1 MGRPTKAKA
10 VRREALREELKARE
24 YLRQLD
30 IVDGELSDNWNSLSS
45 ENIAALRLKVDLNLK
60 RLLKVLPD
68 LKSIEHSGDESEPMQ
83 VVIKHFSE
91 KLEK

>member
-68 LKSIEHSGDESEPMQ
+68 LKSIEHSGDESEPML

>member
-1 MGRPTKAKA
+1 
-10 VRREALREELKARE
+10 
-24 YLRQLD
+24 
-30 IVDGELSDNWNSLSS
+30 
-45 ENIAALRLKVDLNLK
+45 
-60 RLLKVLPD
+60 LLKVLPD